1 MLWHHNAQLLS
12 LFVTDDQIIT
22 KLCDF
27 IAKSKL
33 ENLVR
38 LRYPR
43 EMLNEI

>member
-12 LFVTDDQIIT
+12 LCVTDDQIIT

-33 ENLVR
+33 ENLLR
-38 LRYPR
+38 LRYPIAK
-43 EMLNEI
+43 LNEN